1 MHISPFIARR
11 YLSSKRH
18 TGFIT
23 VITLISIIGITVG
36 VAALIIVLSVF
47 NGFNGLVSSILI
59 GFDPHLRIESRQGG
73 VFKVAPQMVEYLSD
87 NPEIKGASR
96 FVSGKAMIVSRA
108 YNHVIFLKGIE
119 PSTYGSVSG
128 VQERIV
134 LGKFE
139 FGEKNNENGI
149 VIGMALAD
157 RLNTVVG
164 DTIAVVSPGGIQ
176 ATLTQMAEP
185 DVRKYIITG
194 IFESNNKEYDG
205 LYGFISLPSAQQ
217 LFVMGSDIHGIE
229 VRLNTF
235 ENTDVLQRR
244 IEGQFPQTIVSTWY
258 DMHKD
263 LYTMMQVERWA
274 AYIILCLIIAVATFN
289 LLGSLTMSVVEKTRD
304 IGILKSMGAT
314 RGNIAMI
321 YLFEGAY
328 IGIIGTIVGSGLG
341 YLTCV
346 LQKKYHL
353 FPLDPTVYII
363 PAIPV
368 EIHGADFIIVGLT
381 AIMLS
386 TIAAWY
392 PARRASELLPAEAI
406 TWE

>member
-1 MHISPFIARR
+1 M
-11 YLSSKRH
+11 
-18 TGFIT
+18 
-23 VITLISIIGITVG
+23 
-36 VAALIIVLSVF
+36 
-47 NGFNGLVSSILI
+47 
-59 GFDPHLRIESRQGG
+59 
-73 VFKVAPQMVEYLSD
+73 EYFSD
-87 NPEIKGASR
+87 NPEIKGASP

-108 YNHVIFLKGIE
+108 YNHVIYLKGIE
-119 PSTYGSVSG
+119 PSVYGSVSG
-128 VQERIV
+128 VKEKIV

-139 FGEKNNENGI
+139 FGEKNENGI
-149 VIGMALAD
+149 VIGLALAD
-157 RLNTVVG
+157 RLNTVIG
-164 DTIAVVSPGGIQ
+164 DTIAIVSPGGIQ

-185 DVRKYIITG
+185 DVRKYVISG

-205 LYGFISLPSAQQ
+205 LYGFISLKSAQQ
-217 LFVMGSDIHGIE
+217 LFVMGNDIHGIE
-229 VRLNTF
+229 VRLNIF
-235 ENTDVLQRR
+235 ENTDLMQRR
-244 IEGQFPQTIVSTWY
+244 IEGQFPQTEVSTWY

-289 LLGSLTMSVVEKTRD
+289 LLGSLTMSVLEKTRD

-314 RGNIAMI
+314 HRDIAMI

-341 YLTCV
+341 YLTCL

-368 EIHGADFIIVGLT
+368 EIHSMDFIIVGMT
-381 AIMLS
+381 AIILS